1 MNYRILVINPGS
13 TSTKMGVFDGEN
25 CVFQETLRHSADE
38 LAPFSHVMEQVDFR
52 RALVEKVL
60 EEKHIAPETL
70 NAVCARGGQIPP
82 CPSGAFVVD
91 KQMCDY
97 LYGVKEAAHA
107 SNLGA
112 VIALHIAETQGI
124 PAYVYDPVAV
134 DEMTPMTRITG
145 MPCYSAGCWAI
156 PSTAGPWPSAA
167 RKRSCTSRWRNAGSS
182 CCIWAA
188 ALRRGCSSAAKWWT
202 VCGTTRSCSPRSAAA
217 ARIARA

>member
-112 VIALHIAETQGI
+112 VIALAHRGDAGH
-124 PAYVYDPVAV
+124 PRLCVRSRGGW
-134 DEMTPMTRITG
+134 TR
-145 MPCYSAGCWAI
+145 
-156 PSTAGPWPSAA
+156 
-167 RKRSCTSRWRNAGSS
+167 
-182 CCIWAA
+182 
-188 ALRRGCSSAAKWWT
+188 
-202 VCGTTRSCSPRSAAA
+202 
-217 ARIARA
+217 